1 MQPNISMIGIDEIG
15 KELNAKLRPS
25 ILLDVPCNKD
35 RLEIYFENKLMN
47 AKGTMTGIP
56 QL

>member
-1 MQPNISMIGIDEIG
+1 MIGIDEIG

-25 ILLDVPCNKD
+25 ILLDVVWSKD
-35 RLEIYFENKLMN
+35 LLEMYFENKLMN
-47 AKGTMTGIP
+47 AKGTITGIP

>member
-1 MQPNISMIGIDEIG
+1 MIGINEIG
-15 KELNAKLRPS
+15 KELSAKLRPS
-25 ILLDVPCNKD
+25 ILLDVPCSKD
-35 RLEIYFENKLMN
+35 RLEMYFENKLMN